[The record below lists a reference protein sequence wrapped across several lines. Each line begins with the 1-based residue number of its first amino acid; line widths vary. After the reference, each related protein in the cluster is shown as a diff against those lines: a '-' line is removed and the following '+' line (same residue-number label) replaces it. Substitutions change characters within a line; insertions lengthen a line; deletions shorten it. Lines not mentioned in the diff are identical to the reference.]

1 MEPAFDLEAIDAA
14 LEAQSSLAAGQS
26 DQRIPLENFRIP
38 GGNTLLIKWYQSCY
52 VAHAHDFDHML
63 QLWVAS
69 YLVSC
74 TILSSEIL
82 QSPSGCE
89 IAC

>member
-38 GGNTLLIKWYQSCY
+38 GGNTLSIKWHPLCY
-52 VAHAHDFDHML
+52 VAHAHDFDHAL
-63 QLWVAS
+63 QLCVAS
-69 YLVSC
+69 YRVSC
-74 TILSSEIL
+74 IILSYEIL
-82 QSPSGCE
+82 QNSSQ
-89 IAC
+89 